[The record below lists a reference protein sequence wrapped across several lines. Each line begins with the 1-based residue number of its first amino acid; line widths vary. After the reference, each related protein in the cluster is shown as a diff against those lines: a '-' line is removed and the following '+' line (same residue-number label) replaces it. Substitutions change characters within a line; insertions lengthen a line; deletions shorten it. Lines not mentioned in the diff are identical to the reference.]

1 MNEIVIPR
9 SLRRGILTNNAWIW
23 LITRLLKILPSGQ
36 DDAVG
41 VRKSKFYFV

>member
-9 SLRRGILTNNAWIW
+9 SLRRGILTKNTCNM
-23 LITRLLKILPSGQ
+23 LITSPLEILHSLQ